1 MGPLDGLRS
10 PRRAAGRPG
19 GAHDVRCAVR
29 VTPVGDV
36 GLGAGRDEII
46 EGLAAGEGR
55 IEAHDVLQ
63 RSDLG
68 TNPIDVTGETRVEE
82 QPRDADLVREVDR
95 GARSEEHTSELQSLM
110 RISYAVFCLK
120 KKKPKKR

>member
-63 RSDLG
+63 PTYLG
-68 TNPIDVTGETRVEE
+68 TNPIDVTGQKRVAGH
-82 QPRDADLVREVDR
+82 PSDTGLVNAVDP
-95 GARSEEHTSELQSLM
+95 GPQ
-110 RISYAVFCLK
+110 V
-120 KKKPKKR
+120 